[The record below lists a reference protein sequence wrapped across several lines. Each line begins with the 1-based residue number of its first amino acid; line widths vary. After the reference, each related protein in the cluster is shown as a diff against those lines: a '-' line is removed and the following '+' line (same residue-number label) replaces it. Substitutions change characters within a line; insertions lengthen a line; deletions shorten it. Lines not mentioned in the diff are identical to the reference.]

1 MTETD
6 ILSDK
11 DSSKI
16 SDEFTQKET
25 NTITDEIEECTFDEI
40 IDNKCNREI
49 TNNQINEV
57 YAHILNTSI
66 KNNNSTIIKTN
77 NTIFQVS
84 KIELQKESND
94 PDISNVD
101 LGYCETLLK
110 RKNNISD
117 NESLIILKIDMKQI
131 EQYST
136 YVQYEIYHPNTLAR
150 LDLNVCNDVT
160 INIYPP
166 VHLDE
171 QTLSIFSDLEKSGYN
186 LFNSSDSFYND
197 FCTPYTTKNKTDM
210 ILEDRQKEIYG
221 KNGNKALCQSGCE
234 LEYFNQTIRKAK
246 CNCVIQKS
254 EANLDITDLESGKA
268 ILKESFLNTLSNSNF
283 QILRCYKLAIDLTT
297 IFENIGRIIMT
308 VLLFL
313 ILVLFVLHCMFGYK
327 QLYKILSEIIKRK
340 SNRADY
346 KSKKK
351 YCHFSNSKLNQIKQS
366 KPKKNEK
373 LFINHK
379 KRKNDLKK
387 KITKANRRVVFNT
400 NTLINAEE
408 KALHPEHNKKGKK
421 DLFCIIIIMMR
432 IQKKHFILKEN

>member
-1 MTETD
+1 
-6 ILSDK
+6 
-11 DSSKI
+11 
-16 SDEFTQKET
+16 
-25 NTITDEIEECTFDEI
+25 
-40 IDNKCNREI
+40 
-49 TNNQINEV
+49 
-57 YAHILNTSI
+57 
-66 KNNNSTIIKTN
+66 
-77 NTIFQVS
+77 
-84 KIELQKESND
+84 
-94 PDISNVD
+94 
-101 LGYCETLLK
+101 
-110 RKNNISD
+110 
-117 NESLIILKIDMKQI
+117 MKQI

-210 ILEDRQKEIYG
+210 ILKDRQKEIYG

-234 LEYFNQTIRKAK
+234 LEYFNQTISKAK

-254 EANLDITDLESGKA
+254 NANLDITDLESGKN

-283 QILRCYKLAIDLTT
+283 QILRCYKLAIDLST

-340 SNRADY
+340 SNRADD

-351 YCHFSNSKLNQIKQS
+351 YCHFSNSKLNQIKKS

-373 LFINHK
+373 LFINYK

-421 DLFCIIIIMMR
+421 RLILHNHHNDANSKETFNFKRKLTNKLNNLSKFERKANKNKTYNVTR
-432 IQKKHFILKEN
+432 INKCGPPKKKILHNP